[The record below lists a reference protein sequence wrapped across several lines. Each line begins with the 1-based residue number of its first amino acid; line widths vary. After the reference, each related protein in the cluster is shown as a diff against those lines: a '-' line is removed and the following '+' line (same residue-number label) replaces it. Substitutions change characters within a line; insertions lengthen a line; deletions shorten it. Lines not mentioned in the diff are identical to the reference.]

1 MPTPST
7 SPDQLPVRTP
17 VAVPARLVAFKDA
30 LATRSLLVMGL
41 RIAVVIAIASAFT
54 YVHLFAT
61 LQTQSRHQLRRES
74 ELRAQS
80 ENAPFIHAERL
91 VVLLR
96 DVYLQQLSQ
105 SDQGHSGHQ
114 AEWSATERA
123 GIPPGLL
130 ADADFRRQYVIGRN
144 LLTSWGPLLATETN
158 AATVTLANQVTLT
171 AHGGQVD
178 QATAITL
185 PGAVATDQRP
195 HWGAVFY
202 DSTTQDWLIAC
213 TVPGFWSGRRV
224 VTVGIQ
230 VSLTGLI
237 TRTVGTTGEAPWHFI
252 VDQERKLIAYPGYDA
267 QIAQAGGSLLVDL
280 VPEPLPAR
288 LVNAA
293 LSAGNE
299 PVVESPATDSLIG
312 IAPLAGTDW
321 RLISVQPKARLSDR
335 ALSTAQFILIVG
347 TITLG
352 IELIIL
358 GWILRRQITRPIST
372 MVAATAQ
379 VSRGDFAVRLD
390 QSRADELGL
399 LATSINEMVQAVGDR
414 DQALARQFE
423 ELVSAK
429 LAAENAN
436 QAKAEFLGTMSH
448 ELRTPLNGVIGM
460 SELLLATPLSPA
472 QREYAD
478 TIAVSGR
485 TLLGII
491 DDILDFTKLDAGK
504 LRLEPRPID
513 LREVAGEVVGMFRV
527 PVADK
532 GIQLLLDIDPKLPI
546 RVYADPSRIRQILS
560 NLVSNAV
567 KFTDRGDVRIALR
580 CIGRSEGI
588 AEIHLAVSDHGPG
601 ISAADIPRLGE
612 KFRQLDNTFARRH
625 GGTGLG
631 LAITK
636 SLLTLMDGELAIT
649 SSLGVG
655 STFTAIMHLRLST

>member
-1 MPTPST
+1 MS
-7 SPDQLPVRTP
+7 
-17 VAVPARLVAFKDA
+17 FKNA

-61 LQTQSRHQLRRES
+61 LQTQARHQLRRES
-74 ELRAQS
+74 ELRVQS
-80 ENAPFIHAERL
+80 ENAPFIEAERL
-91 VVLLR
+91 VLLLR
-96 DVYLQQLSQ
+96 DAFLQRLIR
-105 SDQGHSGHQ
+105 SDHADTDRQV
-114 AEWSATERA
+114 EWSAVDRA
-123 GIPPGLL
+123 ELPSGLV
-130 ADADFRRQYVIGRN
+130 ADADFRRQFVVGRN
-144 LLTSWGPLLATETN
+144 LLTNWGPLLTAN
-158 AATVTLANQVTLT
+158 ASAASVTLADQVTLT
-171 AHGGQVD
+171 AHGEQVD
-178 QATAITL
+178 QSTAISVPDGSATA
-185 PGAVATDQRP
+185 QRP
-195 HWGAVFY
+195 HWGAVTY
-202 DSTTQDWLIAC
+202 DPSAQDWLIAC
-213 TVPGFWSGRRV
+213 TVPGYWSGRRV

-237 TRTVGTTGEAPWHFI
+237 TRTVGTSGEAPWHFI
-252 VDQERKLIAYPGYDA
+252 VDQGRKLIAYPGYDA
-267 QIAQAGGSLLVDL
+267 QIAQAGGSLQVDL
-280 VPEPLPAR
+280 LPDPMPAR
-288 LVNAA
+288 MVEAA
-293 LSAGNE
+293 LNARAE
-299 PVVESPATDSLIG
+299 PVVESPATDSLLG
-312 IAPLAGTDW
+312 IAHLAGTGW
-321 RLISVQPKARLSDR
+321 SLISVQPKARLSDR
-335 ALSTAQFILIVG
+335 ARSTVQFILIVG

-358 GWILRRQITRPIST
+358 GWILRRQITRPISA

-399 LATSINEMVQAVGDR
+399 LARSINEMIQAVGDR
-414 DQALARQFE
+414 DGALARQFE
-423 ELVSAK
+423 ELVAAK

-460 SELLLATPLSPA
+460 GELLLATPLSPA

-504 LRLEPRPID
+504 LRLEPRPVD
-513 LREVAGEVVGMFRV
+513 LREIASEVGGMFRV

-532 GIQLLLDIDPKLPI
+532 DIQLLLDIDPKFPL
-546 RVYADPSRIRQILS
+546 RVYADPSRIRQILA

-567 KFTDRGDVRIALR
+567 KFTDRGDVRISLR
-580 CIGRSEGI
+580 CVGRSEGI

-601 ISAADIPRLGE
+601 IATADIPRLGE

-636 SLLTLMDGELAIT
+636 SLLALMDGELAIT
-649 SSLGVG
+649 STLGVG